1 MGTGLIYAA
10 IVAAWAAYL
19 VPLWLRRH
27 DEAAAARSVNG
38 VSTAMRVLARR
49 RAPVRPPS
57 GDSQVVGPPPR
68 TARPGVGPSAAARR
82 RRTLVA
88 LVGLT
93 TLVAILATVGT
104 LPWWNLV
111 IPLVL
116 IAGFLVVSVSAARRE
131 RLVRPVSPQA
141 ATAPPREGARVEAS
155 SAWASAHGGQP
166 YRLAGQQYPTR
177 VGGEAAADRGFAAP
191 TGELKGPVEL
201 RVDDASD
208 GGEVA
213 QPAAST
219 SDGPVAGTRAPSG
232 DLWDPVEVPLPTY
245 VTKAK
250 APRTVRTVDLADQG
264 TWTTVRL
271 PEAGMLSRPEDDSAM
286 LLDETG
292 HNEPGTGRES
302 GKRDGSDG
310 DQRRAVGD

>member
-49 RAPVRPPS
+49 RVPVRPPS
-57 GDSQVVGPPPR
+57 GDGQVVGPPPR
-68 TARPGVGPSAAARR
+68 ARPGVGPSAAARR

-88 LVGLT
+88 LICLT
-93 TLVAILATVGT
+93 TLVAILATVGA

-131 RLVRPVSPQA
+131 RLVRPVAPQA
-141 ATAPPREGARVEAS
+141 AAPREGARVEAS
-155 SAWASAHGGQP
+155 SAWASAHGGQS
-166 YRLAGQQYPTR
+166 YRLAGQQNPAG
-177 VGGEAAADRGFAAP
+177 VGGEVAPDRGFAAT
-191 TGELKGPVEL
+191 TGDLNRPAEL
-201 RVDDASD
+201 RVDDTSD

-219 SDGPVAGTRAPSG
+219 SERPVAGTRAPSG

-264 TWTTVRL
+264 TWTTARL
-271 PEAGMLSRPEDDSAM
+271 PEAGMLSRPEEASAM

-302 GKRDGSDG
+302 GKRDGSNG

>member
-49 RAPVRPPS
+49 RVPVRAPS
-57 GDSQVVGPPPR
+57 GDGQVVGPPPR

-88 LVGLT
+88 LVCMT
-93 TLVAILATVGT
+93 TLVAILATVGA
-104 LPWWNLV
+104 LPWGNLV

-116 IAGFLVVSVSAARRE
+116 IAGFLVVSASAARRE
-131 RLVRPVSPQA
+131 RLVRPVAPQA
-141 ATAPPREGARVEAS
+141 AAPREGARVEAS
-155 SAWASAHGGQP
+155 SAWASAHGGQS
-166 YRLAGQQYPTR
+166 YRLAGQQNPAR
-177 VGGEAAADRGFAAP
+177 VGSEPAADRGFAAAGDP
-191 TGELKGPVEL
+191 NRPAEL

-213 QPAAST
+213 QPAASAAER
-219 SDGPVAGTRAPSG
+219 PVAGTRAPSG

-264 TWTTVRL
+264 TWTTARL
-271 PEAGMLSRPEDDSAM
+271 PEAGMLSRPEDASAM